1 MENILRQNQIKFA
14 FHQFMS
20 IRMDEIGVSYLA
32 NIEEYQSLMKECT
45 QLLERISNQVP
56 AEIQELFSTYE
67 EKVTLIQGLAESTMY
82 EQGLKDGVQ
91 LHYIFEDIK
100 I

>member
-1 MENILRQNQIKFA
+1 MENKLRHNHIRSA

-20 IRMDEIGVSYLA
+20 IRMDEIGLSHLSSLQ
-32 NIEEYQSLMKECT
+32 EYQSLMKECT
-45 QLLERISNQVP
+45 QLLERISKQVP

-100 I
+100 L

>member
-1 MENILRQNQIKFA
+1 MKNTLRQNQIQSA

-20 IRMDEIGVSYLA
+20 IRMDEIGVSHLSSL
-32 NIEEYQSLMKECT
+32 EEYQVLMRESQ
-45 QLLERISNQVP
+45 QLLEHISEQVSS
-56 AEIQELFSTYE
+56 EVYELFCNYE
-67 EKVTLIQGLAESTMY
+67 EKMTLIQGLAESTMY

-91 LHYIFEDIK
+91 LHYIFEDVK

>member
-1 MENILRQNQIKFA
+1 MKNALRHNQIQSA

-20 IRMDEIGVSYLA
+20 IRMDEIGVSHLA
-32 NIEEYQSLMKECT
+32 SLEEYQSLLKEST
-45 QLLERISNQVP
+45 QLLEHISNQVP
-56 AEIQELFSTYE
+56 TEVQELFSTYE

-91 LHYIFEDIK
+91 LHYLFEDVK

>member
-1 MENILRQNQIKFA
+1 MENKLRHNHIRSA

-20 IRMDEIGVSYLA
+20 IRMDEIGLSHLSSLQ
-32 NIEEYQSLMKECT
+32 EYQSLMEECT
-45 QLLERISNQVP
+45 QLFEHISNQVP

-82 EQGLKDGVQ
+82 EQGLKDGLQ
-91 LHYIFEDIK
+91 LHYIFEDVK